1 MATIQELEPQV
12 ARARAEVERLQAE
25 SRKFEADRTRLFAEQ
40 RALGPE
46 LERQRQIIQD
56 PNATEAQKNAAV
68 DRATAIENEARAI
81 GREISQSSRDEQ
93 QFIDSQINPAVQR
106 ARDLEQQLRIARQRA
121 ATQQISRD
129 DAGPNTV
136 GSGTVVENAQTA
148 RNNGASTVL
157 PAATPLPPLQPSNAS
172 TTPTGVGDANT
183 DPQPPRSLSETQ
195 GPQRPGL
202 KPGETFIDTNQPPGP
217 IRIDP
222 GEGFDDQGVFR
233 AEAGLGFG
241 QGAPGDD
248 QGRVAELPTVTVTA
262 SRIDELY
269 GGKRAPITPQ
279 DNTLNRFASYTYSL
293 SWYLVDPV
301 AYRELVSRQK
311 RDLKGFYLL
320 VQSAGVGQ
328 NVSQTVDGNQQL
340 PLDQQSPQVTAASAG
355 RNQFFPLDY
364 YIDNFEFQTLYPSG
378 GESMSAA
385 AFKDLSFTLTEPNG
399 LTLLPNLYRACDDLI
414 RQGGQLFASSTTT
427 NYAAAMFCMVV
438 RFYGYDENGLLQTPI
453 NNSGNITD
461 SAAVVEKFLPFVLKN
476 IKFAV
481 GPRMVEYTIE
491 GAAPEVRTGLDTN
504 RGSIPQD
511 FDLSGVTV
519 EDLLVG
525 ADQPTTTNGV
535 TAGDGRSSTEQPEGE
550 EPPPAAKKADAA
562 PKPAASTT
570 ATGLQAALNRFEQ
583 DRVRNGVNRHADVY
597 EIKFADNIIAQA
609 VARPPG
615 ELNKNRVGG
624 TATNTAADLKLP
636 EKSAILPA
644 ARLRSV
650 RAGTPIVQFIDEV
663 IRNSDYINEQAYFVY
678 DAKVKKWLQQS
689 QPAEQFAWFNIVVK
703 AEPMPDKYDEE
714 RNDYA
719 YKITY
724 YVTPYEVPMVSQYF
738 NPSGFRG
745 FHKVYN
751 WLFTGENTE
760 VLNFE
765 QNFDKLW
772 TQALTADTSQLTR
785 IVNQKRRMNSREQW
799 VRHYYPASGEPAQG
813 GDEKVFEP
821 GANAADFL
829 YGPNYGRI
837 QLEIIGDP
845 AWIPNAYYE
854 YNTDTFSTV
863 DFWPD
868 GTINSTAGAAYFEMA
883 FNRPVDYNLNTGLQ
897 DAGDRN
903 YFADRE
909 KGEAG
914 LAAEAQT
921 YRAVRCKSL
930 FRGGRFSQE
939 LEGAWLWDQTFNE
952 PISQRTAQNAP
963 TVVAPA
969 PAQTNYYGN
978 VAGGTAPEGGLGRT
992 AENAATLGALQQE
1005 RLNRLSAA
1013 NQQARTPGPVTTD
1026 AAPASTPAQQI
1037 VREE

>member
-1 MATIQELEPQV
+1 
-12 ARARAEVERLQAE
+12 
-25 SRKFEADRTRLFAEQ
+25 
-40 RALGPE
+40 
-46 LERQRQIIQD
+46 
-56 PNATEAQKNAAV
+56 
-68 DRATAIENEARAI
+68 
-81 GREISQSSRDEQ
+81 
-93 QFIDSQINPAVQR
+93 
-106 ARDLEQQLRIARQRA
+106 
-121 ATQQISRD
+121 
-129 DAGPNTV
+129 
-136 GSGTVVENAQTA
+136 
-148 RNNGASTVL
+148 
-157 PAATPLPPLQPSNAS
+157 
-172 TTPTGVGDANT
+172 
-183 DPQPPRSLSETQ
+183 
-195 GPQRPGL
+195 
-202 KPGETFIDTNQPPGP
+202 
-217 IRIDP
+217 
-222 GEGFDDQGVFR
+222 
-233 AEAGLGFG
+233 
-241 QGAPGDD
+241 
-248 QGRVAELPTVTVTA
+248 
-262 SRIDELY
+262 
-269 GGKRAPITPQ
+269 
-279 DNTLNRFASYTYSL
+279 LN
-293 SWYLVDPV
+293 
-301 AYRELVSRQK
+301 
-311 RDLKGFYLL
+311 
-320 VQSAGVGQ
+320 
-328 NVSQTVDGNQQL
+328 
-340 PLDQQSPQVTAASAG
+340 QQSPQVSAASAG
-355 RNQFFPLDY
+355 RNQFFPFDY

-378 GESMSAA
+378 GESQSAA
-385 AFKDLSFTLTEPNG
+385 AFKELSFTLTEPNG

-427 NYAAAMFCMVV
+427 NYAAAMFCMVI
-438 RFYGYDENGLLQTPI
+438 RFYGYDENGVLQTPI
-453 NNSGNITD
+453 NNSGAITD

-481 GPRMVEYTIE
+481 GPAMVEYTIE

-511 FDLSGVTV
+511 FDLSGITV
-519 EDLLVG
+519 QDLLVG

-535 TAGDGRSSTEQPEGE
+535 DAADGRPSTVQPEGE
-550 EPPPAAKKADAA
+550 EPPLAAKKADAA
-562 PKPAASTT
+562 PKPATSTV

-583 DRVRNGVNRHADVY
+583 DRARSGVNRHADVY
-597 EIKFADNIIAQA
+597 EIKFADNIIAEA
-609 VARPPG
+609 VTRPPG

-624 TATNTAADLKLP
+624 TATATAADQKLP

-663 IRNSDYINEQAYFVY
+663 VRNSSYINEQAFFTY
-678 DAKVKKWLQQS
+678 DKKLNRWVQQG

-703 AEPMPDKYDEE
+703 AEPMPDKYDEQ

-724 YVTPYEVPMVSQYF
+724 YVTPYEVPMISQYF

-799 VRHYYPASGEPAQG
+799 PRHYYAASGESAQG

-837 QLEIIGDP
+837 QLTIIGDP

-897 DAGDRN
+897 DAGDKN
-903 YFADRE
+903 YFANRE

-921 YRAVRCKSL
+921 YRAVRCKSI

-952 PISQRTAQNAP
+952 PISQRTAQSAP
-963 TVVAPA
+963 AVVAPA
-969 PAQTNYYGN
+969 PAQTNYYSD
-978 VAGGTAPEGGLGRT
+978 VAGGTAPEGGFGRFD
-992 AENAATLGALQQE
+992 ENAATLGNLQQE
-1005 RLNRLSAA
+1005 RLNKLSAA
-1013 NQQARTPGPVTTD
+1013 NQQVRNPGPV
-1026 AAPASTPAQQI
+1026 AADGARSANTVVGGVTIRAVLDPELDRTGAGAVLILERSGVQEFVSTADSN
-1037 VREE
+1037 